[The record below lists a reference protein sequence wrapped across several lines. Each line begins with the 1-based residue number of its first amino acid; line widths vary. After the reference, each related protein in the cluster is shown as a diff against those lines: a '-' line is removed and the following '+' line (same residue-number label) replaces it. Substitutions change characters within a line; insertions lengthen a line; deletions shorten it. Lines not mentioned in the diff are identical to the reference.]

1 MKFRHEVGESLTLKF
16 AESAAKRR
24 EMGLPIIS
32 LGLGEPDF
40 QTPAQIIAATKT
52 VLEMGSSQYSSPLG
66 IMELREMVAQKL
78 ANENAISCSASNILI
93 SAGAKQAYQ
102 ILAMALLEPGD
113 EVIVVAPAFV
123 SFVPQ
128 LLLAEPDCV
137 VKTLDVNPEDFSFP
151 LKQLV
156 QTVSDKT
163 RLIIINSPNNP
174 AGYVL
179 TEDEVKAVYQVAEK
193 NDCYLLSDEVY
204 EKLNFSST
212 PHISAGSMEDKPT
225 RVITINGYSKSH
237 AMTGWRVGYACIPDK
252 LKSKVLKIQQHM
264 NTNTCTFIQKGL
276 VLAGKLDEGYLVT
289 YRDEL
294 RTRCGELVKWAD
306 TNDKIRLRAPE
317 AGFFAFFDI
326 SSLNMSSNDFC
337 GAAIEKAGVAMTPG
351 IAFGKSWDKH
361 VRLSFAVPPDT
372 LQEGLGLLSSFMEEI
387 AP

>member
-1 MKFRHEVGESLTLKF
+1 MRFREEVGESLTLKF

-40 QTPAQIIAATKT
+40 QTPPEIISATKA
-52 VLEMGSSQYSSPLG
+52 VLDSGSSRYSSPLG
-66 IMELREMVAQKL
+66 VMGFRELVAQKL
-78 ANENAISCSASNILI
+78 NSENSINCTAENILI

-113 EVIVVAPAFV
+113 EVVVVAPAFV

-137 VKTLDVNPEDFSFP
+137 VKTLNVNPIDFSFP
-151 LKQLV
+151 LEKLAE
-156 QTVSDKT
+156 TVSDKT

-179 TEDEVKAVYQVAEK
+179 KEDEVKEIFGIAQK
-193 NDCYLLSDEVY
+193 HNCYLLSDEIY
-204 EKLNFSST
+204 EKLNFSNT
-212 PHISAGSMEDKPT
+212 PHLSAGSLEHQPS

-237 AMTGWRVGYACIPDK
+237 AMTGWRVGYACFPSE
-252 LKSKVLKIQQHM
+252 LKTKILKIQQHT
-264 NTNTCTFIQKGL
+264 NTNTCTFIQQGL
-276 VLAGKLDEGYLVT
+276 AQAGKLDESYLKT
-289 YRDEL
+289 YRAALSD
-294 RTRCGELVKWAD
+294 RCSYVMKWAES
-306 TNDKIRLRAPE
+306 NDRIRLRAPD

-326 SSLNMSSNDFC
+326 SNLNMSSNDFC

-351 IAFGKSWDKH
+351 IAFGKSWDTH
-361 VRLSFAVPPDT
+361 VRLSFAVPQDT
-372 LQEGLGLLSSFMEEI
+372 LERGLGLLSEFIEEI
-387 AP
+387 DS